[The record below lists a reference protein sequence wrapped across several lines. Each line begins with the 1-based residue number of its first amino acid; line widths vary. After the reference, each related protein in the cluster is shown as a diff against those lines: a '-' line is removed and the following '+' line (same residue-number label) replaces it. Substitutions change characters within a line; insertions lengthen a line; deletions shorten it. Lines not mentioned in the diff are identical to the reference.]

1 MDLLYPNEDV
11 RAVLIR
17 GYHLCADES
26 VKRHAEK
33 IRWYF
38 RPQDQIIEEVKRQL
52 LEVRKNTDLVV
63 GVHIRRGD
71 YKTWKNGQFYF
82 EDAYF
87 VELMKNCVDVFA
99 GKRVRFVI
107 F

>member
-1 MDLLYPNEDV
+1 MWERISQILLT
-11 RAVLIR
+11 
-17 GYHLCADES
+17 
-26 VKRHAEK
+26 AE
-33 IRWYF
+33 
-38 RPQDQIIEEVKRQL
+38 E
-52 LEVRKNTDLVV
+52 V